1 VLVRG
6 LGRFLEL
13 KDMARQQAEA
23 KAALEAKVFLTQ
35 PKEPQAPFTTP
46 QPFKLGPTVP
56 SGGEPGGQRWGTSA
70 TVRRGWGGVGWGK
83 MGWELGLPSTRSRE
97 LQLCNEELSACTCV
111 WRVCQGTAGCVGATS
126 PKDTCFARARLSACA
141 SAHVY
146 AIQRSRSPPPPNTHT
161 HTHTHTLLRQ
171 LSQHTPLTL
180 WCHAQVMKG
189 VGAGQC
195 GRLRRQLWGSAP
207 SSPASTHTT
216 GPGSSAWQSC
226 WHDTRPLVLLL
237 HTTQVIGHTTR
248 LVQQQQVLQH

>member
-1 VLVRG
+1 
-6 LGRFLEL
+6 
-13 KDMARQQAEA
+13 MARQQAEA

-146 AIQRSRSPPPPNTHT
+146 SIQRSRSPPPPQHTHT
-161 HTHTHTLLRQ
+161 HTHTHTVAA
-171 LSQHTPLTL
+171 T
-180 WCHAQVMKG
+180 V
-189 VGAGQC
+189 
-195 GRLRRQLWGSAP
+195 
-207 SSPASTHTT
+207 STHSPHPVVPCT
-216 GPGSSAWQSC
+216 GYEGRRRRAVREAEEAVMGECTFQPRINT
-226 WHDTRPLVLLL
+226 HHRTRQQRVAELLAR
-237 HTTQVIGHTTR
+237 H
-248 LVQQQQVLQH
+248 